1 MVSVGC
7 EEVLYV
13 WQTFGDLMSRLLS
26 GLGGGS
32 VFEFVSVTDSQG
44 KAITSET
51 TLRWLV

>member
-13 WQTFGDLMSRLLS
+13 WQTFRDLISRLLS
-26 GLGGGS
+26 GLGGS

>member
-1 MVSVGC
+1 
-7 EEVLYV
+7 
-13 WQTFGDLMSRLLS
+13 MSRLLS